1 MGKTSE
7 MNLLLIKRD
16 LLIEKQKV
24 DLESLK
30 IQFDETRKA
39 LRLTNIIKSTFVKKD
54 LKENLITIILGV
66 ATNYLIDKFPFIAV
80 ENKFTKIITKLLKFN
95 R

>member
-1 MGKTSE
+1 MGKTNE
-7 MNLLLIKRD
+7 MNLLLMKRD

-66 ATNYLIDKFPFIAV
+66 ATNYLIDKFPFVAV
-80 ENKFTKIITKLLKFN
+80 ENKFTKMITKLLKFN
-95 R
+95 K